1 MTVLQE
7 LTVEN
12 TSLRESLFNMQE
24 QLMMLLSDQQTIVP
38 QNFDVIFVCLCYS
51 WFNFHKG
58 LIA

>member
-38 QNFDVIFVCLCYS
+38 QNFDVISCVPVL
-51 WFNFHKG
+51 
-58 LIA
+58 LLV